1 MCSITF
7 ALENQWWERCGPCP
21 HLIYSLVTSAL
32 RDIYC
37 YFLSKLWIVKIALPN
52 LNSNMH
58 VCMLSHFSHVWAFR
72 TLWTIVHQAPLSM
85 GFSRQELPSP
95 LPGVL
100 PHPGIKPES
109 LMSPALA
116 GRFLPLVPPGKPN
129 SNLVEPNLSGKVQVS
144 GIQLRI
150 RKALIRVFKKP
161 YISHIKKKKKLPSIC
176 TGVFTLLREGNGNP
190 LQYSCLEN
198 PRDSRAWWA
207 IVHGVS
213 KKQTQLS
220 DFTFTFHFHALEK
233 EMATHSSVLS
243 WRIPGTAEPGGLLS
257 MGSHRVRHDWS
268 YLAAEAFTFLYGIY
282 WIVHHYKPQ
291 DGILVL
297 PPFYAKKITIS
308 HWLGW
313 SQELKPISPTPELNV
328 LTTTPHS
335 ASQRLGT
342 KTLGL
347 HLENN
352 P

>member
-161 YISHIKKKKKLPSIC
+161 YISHIKKKKSYR
-176 TGVFTLLREGNGNP
+176 VFVLG
-190 LQYSCLEN
+190 YSLC
-198 PRDSRAWWA
+198 S
-207 IVHGVS
+207 
-213 KKQTQLS
+213 
-220 DFTFTFHFHALEK
+220 EK
-233 EMATHSSVLS
+233 AMATHSSTLA
-243 WRIPGTAEPGGLLS
+243 WRIPGTAEPGGL
-257 MGSHRVRHDWS
+257 
-268 YLAAEAFTFLYGIY
+268 
-282 WIVHHYKPQ
+282 
-291 DGILVL
+291 
-297 PPFYAKKITIS
+297 
-308 HWLGW
+308 
-313 SQELKPISPTPELNV
+313 
-328 LTTTPHS
+328 
-335 ASQRLGT
+335 
-342 KTLGL
+342 
-347 HLENN
+347 
-352 P
+352 